1 MNIFLKTAATV
12 AVFAL
17 TASASVIVGPAL
29 TVNGSGNTNHG
40 IAFTALGNSI
50 LTSFVDNNQGLAG
63 LVTLTPA
70 GSPGTVLFSV
80 AFSATGVSPSTFS
93 PTVSWALTSGTSYW
107 LLGTVTNNGRLST
120 AGQAFPV
127 GNADISVTSGVLS
140 SITGTTWAD
149 FTNITTTAT
158 PEPSSS
164 SLLIIG
170 AVAFVSFQFSRRKA
184 LLRTGPHP
192 D

>member
-1 MNIFLKTAATV
+1 MNRFLRTMAVAAFT
-12 AVFAL
+12 L
-17 TASASVIVGPAL
+17 TIASAGVIVGPAL

-93 PTVSWALTSGTSYW
+93 PTVSWALTTGTNYW
-107 LLGTVTNNGRLST
+107 LLGNVTNNSRLSAT
-120 AGQAFPV
+120 AQTFPV
-127 GNADISVTSGVLS
+127 ADADISVTSGVLS
-140 SITGTTWAD
+140 SVITTTWAD
-149 FTNITTTAT
+149 FNNITTTTST
-158 PEPSSS
+158 PEPSSW
-164 SLLIIG
+164 LLIMIG
-170 AVAFVSFQFSRRKA
+170 AVAFVPFRYSRGKA
-184 LLRTGPHP
+184 LSL
-192 D
+192 